1 MPEPTPKARAEAAQ
15 HLLDALDFDDDLA
28 LSDAQR
34 VGIIAAAL
42 LTAEA
47 RGRQAGLDDRAE
59 LADCLRM
66 LYRQVTPEQ
75 CDDREAM
82 RIKSILAKVSQP
94 TPPEGG

>member
-47 RGRQAGLDDRAE
+47 RGRQAGLAEAAQIAFQTSHAYRDDEVAVHTAE
-59 LADCLRM
+59 AIYAAINRLR
-66 LYRQVTPEQ
+66 
-75 CDDREAM
+75 
-82 RIKSILAKVSQP
+82 QP